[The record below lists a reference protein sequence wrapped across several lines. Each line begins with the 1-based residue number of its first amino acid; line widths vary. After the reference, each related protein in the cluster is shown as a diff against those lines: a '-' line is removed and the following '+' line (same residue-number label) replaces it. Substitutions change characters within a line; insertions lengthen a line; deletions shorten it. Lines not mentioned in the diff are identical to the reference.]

1 MNFNLC
7 KYSKNNFKY
16 RGNKLVLLLILFL
29 TFQFGYSQD
38 ENVEIVTHRVALGET
53 MLIISKKYLVSPTEI
68 YRLNKKAIDG
78 VSEGMILYIP
88 QPIKSQDILAERN
101 EKREKEKLAL
111 IMRQTERE
119 AKELEAAKSIEV
131 KEKEVVVAVNDAQEN
146 KDPNYGRRE
155 AISKLSISDKT
166 QYIEHE
172 VASGETLNSLSK
184 KYGVSVEQIEKE
196 NTKVLKNG
204 LQAGATLKMPLAK
217 NLFINKEEGQVISA
231 ISTED
236 LNNGPK
242 SEISHK
248 VNPGETLYSIAK
260 KYGISV
266 NELNEFNATLLKNGL
281 QAGQSL
287 KVKTSKS
294 IIVNEVAVQ
303 QPVKEQ
309 EIVNTNPVETQTD
322 IVETTI
328 IKHQVQP
335 KETLYS
341 ISKKYNVS
349 VDDIKTENEALL
361 SKGLQS
367 GQEIVIKVKK

>member
-303 QPVKEQ
+303 KPVKAQ

-349 VDDIKTENEALL
+349 VDDIKTENQALL